1 MLTFKLKMHFIGLQN
16 KWQVTRWSW
25 IMNWIYQNVIT
36 LHLNAVTIICIM
48 ILFKL
53 FQVAIQIEVF
63 CTRFGYTDTLAIIL
77 IAFYH
82 VCWRLCDSP
91 LWYARTTVRKYVSC
105 FVLLRFRKLCSI
117 KFLLIFQQLHT
128 IVVRNNNKKREIQKF
143 KLKIHLFLLLDYYLS
158 FLLYYKQST
167 IGSNDSKKNMF
178 SFKKTHTRINNAYQ
192 TIGAKTMK
200 RSLGADDANWK

>member
-53 FQVAIQIEVF
+53 FQVAIQIEVLYSLWLN
-63 CTRFGYTDTLAIIL
+63 RHASIIL

-117 KFLLIFQQLHT
+117 KFLLIFQQLHQNT
-128 IVVRNNNKKREIQKF
+128 IHFVRNNNKKRNT
-143 KLKIHLFLLLDYYLS
+143 KI
-158 FLLYYKQST
+158 
-167 IGSNDSKKNMF
+167 
-178 SFKKTHTRINNAYQ
+178 
-192 TIGAKTMK
+192 
-200 RSLGADDANWK
+200 